1 MFTCGGCGCAPGPWD
16 PTEGAPAFR
25 QPPEAPPRRRQRC
38 AHAWSG
44 GEGRGRAARGQ
55 RPGKSGLWGRQR
67 LQGRRG
73 SLRDME
79 AREEAQTAD
88 TSLPEREATAL
99 EPEPPSPSS
108 PDATPPPP
116 PLPPAPTS
124 PGGSEETEGPEP
136 ETRLEEEEASSPWSG
151 PDELKLLL
159 QDGQRCVRARC
170 SLAEGLSW
178 GPFRGSIQTRTS
190 SPGQAEPSPA
200 LTLLLEDE
208 ACWLRTLPQALTEAE
223 ANSEIY
229 RKDGALWCRLTRP
242 VAAGGQLSVL
252 LAAEPHSAP
261 SQPVKE
267 PVEPEGL
274 APSPA
279 ADIQLL
285 PQQAGMASILATAV
299 VNKDVFPCKDCGI
312 WYRSERNLQAHL
324 LYYCASRQGTS
335 SPAAAAPDE
344 KPKETHPNERVC
356 PFPQCRKSCPSASSL
371 EIHMRSHSG
380 ERPFV
385 CLICLSAFTTK
396 ANCERH
402 LKVHTDT
409 LTGVCHSCGFISTT
423 RDILYSHLV
432 TNHMVCQPG
441 SKVEIYSSGAG
452 HPTAKL
458 PADSLAAFQQHT
470 ALHSPLASADLGLV
484 PAPSPGLD
492 RKALAET
499 TNGETRPGPQN
510 GGGGEP
516 PATPRSIKVEAAEE
530 PEAEPGPPALSRT
543 PSPPSAGPSPVRV
556 KAELSSPTPGSSP
569 GPGALFLP
577 QLPTAP
583 PASEIL
589 AKMSELVHSRLQ
601 AGAGVGAPAGLFTG
615 APKGAT
621 CFDCDI
627 TFNNVNNFYVH
638 KRLYCSGRRPP
649 DDTPPARRPKAAP
662 APPRAPPA
670 PPPAE
675 ADEQRSPPGPGARE
689 DEAGGAATPE
699 AEAEAEAGGRGSE
712 GSPSP
717 GSGADEDDDPRR
729 TLCEACNI
737 RFSRHET
744 YTVHKRYYCASRH
757 DPPPRRPAPAG
768 TAATAAAPAPAV
780 PPVRTRRR
788 RKLYELHVAG
798 PAPPPVGPAQPVAPG
813 HAPTPPASPAPR
825 PGSGGGGGSGSGPD
839 PAEGPIDLSK
849 KPRRQAPAA
858 APGPAPGLPALAD
871 YHECT
876 ACRVSFHSLEAYLA
890 HKKFSCPSA
899 PRRLRAAPEDPPAIV
914 CPYCPPNGVVRGDL
928 IEHFRLAHGLL
939 LGKPTAGSGP
949 GAEARTPSP
958 AATRDGLNG
967 QDPWEPPAGSPR
979 PGPPPAT
986 SPEAVPA
993 PPSHSDK
1000 GVQTPSQGTP
1010 ASVPNGNHRY
1020 CRLCNIRFSSLSTFI
1035 AHKKY
1040 YCSSH
1045 AAEHVK

>member
-1 MFTCGGCGCAPGPWD
+1 M
-16 PTEGAPAFR
+16 EG
-25 QPPEAPPRRRQRC
+25 QEPEA
-38 AHAWSG
+38 
-44 GEGRGRAARGQ
+44 
-55 RPGKSGLWGRQR
+55 
-67 LQGRRG
+67 
-73 SLRDME
+73 
-79 AREEAQTAD
+79 
-88 TSLPEREATAL
+88 
-99 EPEPPSPSS
+99 
-108 PDATPPPP
+108 
-116 PLPPAPTS
+116 
-124 PGGSEETEGPEP
+124 
-136 ETRLEEEEASSPWSG
+136 RLEEEPGSSWSG
-151 PDELKLLL
+151 PDELEPVL
-159 QDGQRCVRARC
+159 QDGQRCVRARR

-178 GPFRGSIQTRTS
+178 GPFRGNIQSKAS
-190 SPGQAEPSPA
+190 SPGQVQPGPA

-208 ACWLRTLPQALTEAE
+208 PCWLRMLPQAPTEAE
-223 ANSEIY
+223 ANAEIY
-229 RKDGALWCRLTRP
+229 RKDEALWCRVTKP
-242 VAAGGQLSVL
+242 VPAGRLLGVL
-252 LAAEPHSAP
+252 LRAAEPRGTP
-261 SQPVKE
+261 SHPVKE
-267 PVEPEGL
+267 EPAEPECP
-274 APSPA
+274 APSHT
-279 ADIQLL
+279 DIQLL

-299 VNKDVFPCKDCGI
+299 INKDVFPCKDCGI

-324 LYYCASRQGTS
+324 LYYCASRQTTG
-335 SPAAAAPDE
+335 SPAAAADE
-344 KPKETHPNERVC
+344 KPKETYPNERVC

-409 LTGVCHSCGFISTT
+409 LSGVCHSCGFISTT

-441 SKVEIYSSGAG
+441 SKAEIYSPGAG
-452 HPTAKL
+452 HPAAKLPPGLAQVGPAPGLKCGPWGL
-458 PADSLAAFQQHT
+458 PADSLASFQQHT
-470 ALHSPLASADLGLV
+470 APHGPLASTDLGLA
-484 PAPSPGLD
+484 PTPSPGLD
-492 RKALAET
+492 RKALAEA
-499 TNGETRPGPQN
+499 TNGEARAAPQN
-510 GGGGEP
+510 GGSSEP
-516 PATPRSIKVEAAEE
+516 PAAPRAIKTEAATEE
-530 PEAEPGPPALSRT
+530 PEAEPGPPAAASRT
-543 PSPPSAGPSPVRV
+543 PSPPSPAPARV

-569 GPGALFLP
+569 GPGELGLAAGTLFLP
-577 QLPTAP
+577 QFPAAP

-601 AGAGVGAPAGLFTG
+601 AGAGAQAGLFAG

-621 CFDCDI
+621 CFECDI

-649 DDTPPARRPKAAP
+649 DDAPPARRAK
-662 APPRAPPA
+662 APPA
-670 PPPAE
+670 PGRA
-675 ADEQRSPPGPGARE
+675 PPGPPPPEADPGRASPSSGARE

-699 AEAEAEAGGRGSE
+699 AEAEAEGGGRVREGSP

-768 TAATAAAPAPAV
+768 TPAPPAPALPAA

-788 RKLYELHVAG
+788 RKLYELHVAAPPPASGPTPAPLG
-798 PAPPPVGPAQPVAPG
+798 PAPE
-813 HAPTPPASPAPR
+813 PPASPSPR
-825 PGSGGGGGSGSGPD
+825 PGSGSGLD
-839 PAEGPIDLSK
+839 AADGPIDLSK
-849 KPRRQAPAA
+849 KPRRQAPV
-858 APGPAPGLPALAD
+858 PAPGLPALAD

-890 HKKFSCPSA
+890 HKKFSCPAA
-899 PRRLRAAPEDPPAIV
+899 PRLLRVAPEDAAASAVV

-939 LGKPTAGSGP
+939 LGQPPAG
-949 GAEARTPSP
+949 ARTPSP
-958 AATRDGLNG
+958 AAPRDGLNG
-967 QDPWEPPAGSPR
+967 QELREPAPGAPDGSPR
-979 PGPPPAT
+979 PGPPPAP
-986 SPEAVPA
+986 SPEAVPPHPPPPPT

-1000 GVQTPSQGTP
+1000 GVQTPSKGTP
-1010 ASVPNGNHRY
+1010 VPAPPGSHRY

>member
-1 MFTCGGCGCAPGPWD
+1 MCARTLGPRRGCACISAAPRGPAQK
-16 PTEGAPAFR
+16 TPALR
-25 QPPEAPPRRRQRC
+25 Y
-38 AHAWSG
+38 AHTWSG

-67 LQGRRG
+67 LRGRRG

-79 AREEAQTAD
+79 AREEAQAAD

-208 ACWLRTLPQALTEAE
+208 ACWLRTLPRALTEAE

-242 VAAGGQLSVL
+242 VAAGGRLSVL

-279 ADIQLL
+279 TDIQLL

-335 SPAAAAPDE
+335 SPAVAAPEE
-344 KPKETHPNERVC
+344 KPKETYPNERVC

-458 PADSLAAFQQHT
+458 PAASGLAQAGPAPGLKCGPWRLPADSLAAFQQHT
-470 ALHSPLASADLGLV
+470 ALHGPLAPADLGLV

-615 APKGAT
+615 GPKGAT

-649 DDTPPARRPKAAP
+649 DDT
-662 APPRAPPA
+662 
-670 PPPAE
+670 
-675 ADEQRSPPGPGARE
+675 
-689 DEAGGAATPE
+689 
-699 AEAEAEAGGRGSE
+699 
-712 GSPSP
+712 
-717 GSGADEDDDPRR
+717 
-729 TLCEACNI
+729 
-737 RFSRHET
+737 
-744 YTVHKRYYCASRH
+744 
-757 DPPPRRPAPAG
+757 
-768 TAATAAAPAPAV
+768 
-780 PPVRTRRR
+780 
-788 RKLYELHVAG
+788 
-798 PAPPPVGPAQPVAPG
+798 
-813 HAPTPPASPAPR
+813 
-825 PGSGGGGGSGSGPD
+825 
-839 PAEGPIDLSK
+839 
-849 KPRRQAPAA
+849 
-858 APGPAPGLPALAD
+858 
-871 YHECT
+871 
-876 ACRVSFHSLEAYLA
+876 
-890 HKKFSCPSA
+890 
-899 PRRLRAAPEDPPAIV
+899 
-914 CPYCPPNGVVRGDL
+914 
-928 IEHFRLAHGLL
+928 
-939 LGKPTAGSGP
+939 
-949 GAEARTPSP
+949 
-958 AATRDGLNG
+958 
-967 QDPWEPPAGSPR
+967 
-979 PGPPPAT
+979 
-986 SPEAVPA
+986 
-993 PPSHSDK
+993 
-1000 GVQTPSQGTP
+1000 
-1010 ASVPNGNHRY
+1010 
-1020 CRLCNIRFSSLSTFI
+1020 FSSLSTFI

-1045 AAEHVK
+1045 AAEHVKSTAALQDPARSSGLATRHQREALNPGQGTALPPAQSQATQESREGSMVGRMKGLQLPRLMREKGECGHQPSAPGAGDGSTLTSHLSVTAAVTAEPASARPGPQVHKFASLLSQAGSKPRRISLPPGTAAPDGLHCPPPTRLSTARTQKEGWKAEAGTRCKGNRENVEEGGVQPEDLHSLEPRGLHRRHNRDDRRAREEPRGQGPGCGGAREKAAGPGRVPAGIRRVIQLPVQQPWRYSLYPPPPSPSSQEDVGSGRGRDRTSIKPVLGAPPLNAHTAAVATSLLRLRPSLARRPALACLSRVAAPSS